1 MVEESDLIIPNMRGI
16 MQARQK
22 PLTVETPSCVEGQ
35 TTIQNF
41 EKPQVKG
48 AVKLVDAAD
57 IDTLIELLQNEAKV
71 L

>member
-1 MVEESDLIIPNMRGI
+1 

-22 PLTVETPSCVEGQ
+22 PLTVETPSYVEGQ

-48 AVKLVDAAD
+48 PVKLVDAAD